1 MQTREMKDRTAR
13 TPDTALYA
21 GVSKI
26 QDVLALVALFI
37 MAVGLFERQG
47 VITRV
52 QFLLLR
58 TAARSIRVFLE
69 KAPPK
74 FYVLPFRVYVYIARL
89 YCTRIRLRL
98 CKRINV
104 KHVIQYLHNDTHTH
118 RKFVKDS
125 TLLISH
131 QLRITIFYKFL
142 CFFNNVT
149 KIVT

>member
-125 TLLISH
+125 TLLIGH

-149 KIVT
+149 QIVT